1 MVRPFHIFAYDFI
14 SSCHLLI
21 LHVTIA
27 VSTRKPAQNRYFWSY
42 FSGNC
47 GKFTFFCRLSAF
59 MTSQFACH
67 DFCAGKRY
75 QNVVRARVEAAKV
88 ALRMEF
94 SQTYVAFA
102 AGTRQPGNI
111 VL

>member
-1 MVRPFHIFAYDFI
+1 
-14 SSCHLLI
+14 
-21 LHVTIA
+21 
-27 VSTRKPAQNRYFWSY
+27 
-42 FSGNC
+42 
-47 GKFTFFCRLSAF
+47 

-94 SQTYVAFA
+94 SQNYVAFA